1 MSVSSVTSTPIRHT
15 ASVQSVEDS
24 LRSWCEE
31 ISQDSSEYS
40 NRRRAAEKIRE
51 CYYNN
56 KNELDLS
63 NNQLAS
69 LPDAIGSWTALQWL
83 NLSGNRL
90 ASLPAAIGSLTALQW
105 LNLDSNQ
112 LASLPAAIGSWT
124 ALQALFLDGNQL
136 ASLPDAIGSWTALQW
151 LNLSGNRLASLPDA
165 IGSLTALQ
173 RLYLSNNRLTSLPAA
188 IGSLTA
194 LQTLYLNNNQLTS
207 LPAAIGSL
215 TALQELYLIDN
226 RLTSLDSINHLP
238 HTCQVDAQRNFF
250 TPEYVQAF
258 QQHLDPDHSPRVI
271 LSIHDDGFQG
281 PDQTLE
287 ERLRDWFQEFEMTFP
302 RQNNESLWNN
312 RQPTDDAHFNER
324 FRPLLDL
331 TEDAR
336 NNLNEFLRRLRELK
350 DYQKGGEAKNNII
363 LRVDRMLQLA
373 CKNEEFKTE
382 MLALITEALETCRDR
397 VLIIFNDIEIRWQVH
412 QEGLSKQDIKELCI
426 RAQRYEEVKKNV
438 LELAGYRHLGDQIET
453 ILYFLVQLR
462 DKLNLP
468 ISTQGMAYQ
477 EVGAKVS
484 VKKILRW
491 YMLAF

>member
-1 MSVSSVTSTPIRHT
+1 MH
-15 ASVQSVEDS
+15 
-24 LRSWCEE
+24 
-31 ISQDSSEYS
+31 S
-40 NRRRAAEKIRE
+40 NSIW
-51 CYYNN
+51 
-56 KNELDLS
+56 
-63 NNQLAS
+63 
-69 LPDAIGSWTALQWL
+69 IW
-83 NLSGNRL
+83 
-90 ASLPAAIGSLTALQW
+90 LTAL
-105 LNLDSNQ
+105 
-112 LASLPAAIGSWT
+112 
-124 ALQALFLDGNQL
+124 
-136 ASLPDAIGSWTALQW
+136 
-151 LNLSGNRLASLPDA
+151 
-165 IGSLTALQ
+165 
-173 RLYLSNNRLTSLPAA
+173 
-188 IGSLTA
+188 
-194 LQTLYLNNNQLTS
+194 
-207 LPAAIGSL
+207 
-215 TALQELYLIDN
+215 
-226 RLTSLDSINHLP
+226 
-238 HTCQVDAQRNFF
+238 
-250 TPEYVQAF
+250 
-258 QQHLDPDHSPRVI
+258 RVF

-287 ERLRDWFQEFEMTFP
+287 VRLRAWFREFEMTFP

-477 EVGAKVS
+477 EVGAQGISEEDLEMVQARILSYSDQNLLARSDIWQAYIQQQYRKNVAELDAKYGAILQKAEDYFNS
-484 VKKILRW
+484 DPASRTQFLEHPDNRELAEILRTLDAAN
-491 YMLAF
+491 YSYVQAANAISKTRSDEISRLGLK